1 MQVEQAV
8 AAAIVA
14 LQSAPLTVAA
24 EPDEEGRIAFQT
36 TFPQQENVEDTGIY
50 VRGRKLSVSAVGRW
64 RNADSD
70 HLAAYAKECEN
81 FAKVF
86 PGYPQPAFVTFRVSL
101 AL

>member
-1 MQVEQAV
+1 MQVEQAI
-8 AAAIVA
+8 AAAMIA
-14 LQSAPLTVAA
+14 LQTPTDGL
-24 EPDEEGRIAFQT
+24 EKPDDQSLIAFQT
-36 TFPQQENVEDTGIY
+36 TFPQPENIEGAGIY

-70 HLAAYAKECEN
+70 HLIAYAKECEN